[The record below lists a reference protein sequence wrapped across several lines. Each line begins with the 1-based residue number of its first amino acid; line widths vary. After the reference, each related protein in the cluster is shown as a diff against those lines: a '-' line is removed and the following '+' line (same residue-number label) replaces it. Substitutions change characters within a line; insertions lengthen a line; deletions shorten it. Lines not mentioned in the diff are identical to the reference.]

1 MSRFTQRILV
11 AAVACSLA
19 GAAAAQSY
27 VTASGA
33 PLRGGH
39 GEYWQSTS
47 YATPEKV
54 AHSPE
59 ISYSAQVRFPFD
71 DDTLTGEARKELDA
85 LAEKLVAVEVDKV
98 VAVGYSDGVGSP
110 QYNKR
115 LSARRAKAV
124 GDYLAGKGVAAERL
138 QLVALGERD
147 PVTSGACEFAGPEDR
162 SDPRLITCLEPDR
175 RVEIELTGRRRN

>member
-1 MSRFTQRILV
+1 MSRFTQRMLV
-11 AAVACSLA
+11 AAVAWSLA

-27 VTASGA
+27 VTAGAA

-47 YATPEKV
+47 YVTPEEV

-71 DDTLTGEARKELDA
+71 DDTLTGEARKRLDA
-85 LAEKLVAVEVDKV
+85 LAEKLVALEIDKV

-147 PVTSGACEFAGPEDR
+147 PVTAGACEFAATADR

-175 RVEIELTGRRRN
+175 RVEIELTGRRKN

>member
-1 MSRFTQRILV
+1 MFGFTKRILV

-19 GAAAAQSY
+19 GAAAAQSV

-47 YATPEKV
+47 YVTPEKTT
-54 AHSPE
+54 SRPE
-59 ISYSAQVRFPFD
+59 ITYSAQVRFAFD

-85 LAEKLVAVEVDKV
+85 LAQKLVALEIDKV
-98 VAVGYSDGVGSP
+98 VAVGHSDGVGSP

-115 LSARRAKAV
+115 LSARRVKAV
-124 GDYLAGKGVAAERL
+124 GDYLAGKGLAPERL
-138 QLVALGERD
+138 QLVAMGERD
-147 PVTSGACEFAGPEDR
+147 PVTSGACEFAGAEDR

>member
-1 MSRFTQRILV
+1 MSSFTKRILV

-27 VTASGA
+27 VSAGGA
-33 PLRGGH
+33 PVRGGH

-47 YATPEKV
+47 YVTPE
-54 AHSPE
+54 E
-59 ISYSAQVRFPFD
+59 ISYSAQVRFAFD

-85 LAEKLVAVEVDKV
+85 LAQKLVAVEIDKV
-98 VAVGYSDGVGSP
+98 VAVGHSDGVGSP

-115 LSARRAKAV
+115 LSARRVKAV

-138 QLVALGERD
+138 QLVAMGERD
-147 PVTSGACEFAGPEDR
+147 PVTSGACEFAGAEDR

-175 RVEIELTGRRRN
+175 RVEIELTGRRKN